1 MEQKKKTWTDYRKE
15 EAILSNKIIAKKL
28 YASNQDKTMM
38 YNELYREKDLEFVI
52 SKVKFLR
59 EEPAFVPILEKLA
72 EKHGMT
78 YYDTAFM
85 MFCSFRAVQDP
96 FESLTSIRIAD
107 HFHPYFKML
116 PYMQA
121 AKVLREMHNR
131 FEHIS
136 DAITREAKKDYFYQ
150 MKFMRIIGLK
160 IMQYF
165 HEINRFKKMGMR
177 KKVTPNSKRIL
188 NLYKNR
194 HS

>member
-78 YYDTAFM
+78 YCNVRFN
-85 MFCSFRAVQDP
+85 
-96 FESLTSIRIAD
+96 SL
-107 HFHPYFKML
+107 FNP
-116 PYMQA
+116 
-121 AKVLREMHNR
+121 
-131 FEHIS
+131 
-136 DAITREAKKDYFYQ
+136 
-150 MKFMRIIGLK
+150 
-160 IMQYF
+160 
-165 HEINRFKKMGMR
+165 
-177 KKVTPNSKRIL
+177 
-188 NLYKNR
+188 
-194 HS
+194 

>member
-85 MFCSFRAVQDP
+85 MFCSFRAMQDP

-107 HFHPYFKML
+107 HFHPYLKCFLICRLRKFCAKCTTGLSIFQMQL
-116 PYMQA
+116 PE
-121 AKVLREMHNR
+121 KLKKI
-131 FEHIS
+131 IS
-136 DAITREAKKDYFYQ
+136 TK
-150 MKFMRIIGLK
+150 
-160 IMQYF
+160 
-165 HEINRFKKMGMR
+165 
-177 KKVTPNSKRIL
+177 
-188 NLYKNR
+188 
-194 HS
+194 